1 MTKNKRTKKKQIPL
15 QIKIHNEHLK
25 NHSQID
31 KHNKL
36 DNTFTTEHKTE
47 QNKQY
52 KDKDNIIN
60 DQNQLNDNKLNIGQL
75 SSSVLDLMKVFYNT
89 ISDNKIVKHNTHT
102 LKITK
107 SISSKINTIK
117 QSTKHK

>member
-1 MTKNKRTKKKQIPL
+1 M
-15 QIKIHNEHLK
+15 K

-107 SISSKINTIK
+107 SISSKINTVK